1 MEEILE
7 KLVLETLINKSD
19 SGNIYAQVSLG
30 FLYWECI
37 KVENNYNKA
46 FEYFKQAAKH
56 NSSAL
61 VNLAHFYENGIGVLK
76 DNDKALEYYQLAAE
90 HGNIKAQVGLAS
102 LYIDNN
108 TISNIKERMKESF

>member
-46 FEYFKQAAKH
+46 FEYFK
-56 NSSAL
+56 
-61 VNLAHFYENGIGVLK
+61 
-76 DNDKALEYYQLAAE
+76 
-90 HGNIKAQVGLAS
+90 
-102 LYIDNN
+102 
-108 TISNIKERMKESF
+108 